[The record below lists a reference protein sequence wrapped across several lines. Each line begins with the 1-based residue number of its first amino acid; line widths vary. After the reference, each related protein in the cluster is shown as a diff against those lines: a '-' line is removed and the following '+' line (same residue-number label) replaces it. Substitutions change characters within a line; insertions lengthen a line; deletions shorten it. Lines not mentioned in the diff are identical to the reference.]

1 MKAIVALLLLL
12 TLACIQTSAQVPAG
26 LKSVE
31 KGKAEKMIK
40 KYDGWFKNQKKTD
53 ALTIKAEDLKKIME
67 SFPGK
72 EVKLVLARYLGED
85 GIIDGKKRRVTLLL
99 YVPGDSITTTQD
111 GTTVDGT
118 FYDLASDGS
127 LCPPPYGSCLTSK
140 L

>member
-12 TLACIQTSAQVPAG
+12 TLACTQTSAQVPAG

-53 ALTIKAEDLKKIME
+53 ALTIKADDLKKIME

-85 GIIDGKKRRVTLLL
+85 GIINGKKRRVTLLL
-99 YVPGDSITTTQD
+99 YVPGDITTTQD
-111 GTTVDGT
+111 GMTAEGT